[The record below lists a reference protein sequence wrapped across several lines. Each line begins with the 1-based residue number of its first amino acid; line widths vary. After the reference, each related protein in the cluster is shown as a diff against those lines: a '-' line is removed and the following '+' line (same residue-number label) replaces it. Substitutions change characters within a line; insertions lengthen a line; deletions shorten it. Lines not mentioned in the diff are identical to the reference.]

1 MCAPPLAVLHYVQNK
16 NSSGLVSAPSTL
28 HPLPPALYHGE
39 CLLSGAHTINP
50 TEDRTLKCKLNF
62 FAATL
67 PTTHKRKALTH
78 RVYSFLAFVCSDFI
92 ASYTSFLEGCRRYVS
107 EPPLWHQG
115 TGTVRTIFS
124 GRRPAVELLCLRY
137 SCLLRQ
143 NKRSERRNIVWCS
156 KHPNMGVCSTKSFGM
171 WL

>member
-1 MCAPPLAVLHYVQNK
+1 MSVSPLCCNIKTYYL
-16 NSSGLVSAPSTL
+16 SGLVGASTIPR
-28 HPLPPALYHGE
+28 PLPCALRVGK
-39 CLLSGAHTINP
+39 CSLGGHTINP
-50 TEDRTLKCKLNF
+50 TEYRTLKKKCKLNVSK
-62 FAATL
+62 ATL
-67 PTTHKRKALTH
+67 PSALASKALTH
-78 RVYSFLAFVCSDFI
+78 RAYSFLAFVCSDFS

-143 NKRSERRNIVWCS
+143 NKRSIKIWC
-156 KHPNMGVCSTKSFGM
+156 GVQHIST
-171 WL
+171 